1 MPVVAVWSND
11 RGRQLAVGALLD
23 EAVSVPLMVMRNAVP
38 TIYHSFAVFLE
49 SWTLAILQPV
59 APPVSSLSDI
69 VYDKNSESSP
79 GLVITSE

>member
-1 MPVVAVWSND
+1 
-11 RGRQLAVGALLD
+11 
-23 EAVSVPLMVMRNAVP
+23 MVMRNAVP